1 MLKKWRE
8 SVVGEVAKRHIA
20 GEGLADAMRVGRWA
34 DKGGCRVIL
43 SPWAGDGEGFSSM
56 MSSFRKATES
66 IAEAGFE
73 KAMLSIK
80 LNAIRF
86 DRGAFADLWDEAW
99 ERGIR
104 LHVDSLGPE
113 LGEPTFRL
121 LEWAAA
127 RAGGRK
133 LESSA
138 AARRQNGSGDGG
150 FAPRSTADG
159 HRTPDGRSDGNGS
172 HTHWNGDGAPSLG
185 VTLPSRWRRSVDDAG
200 RAADLGLGVRIV
212 KGQWSDPRPGVD
224 ASLQYERLAEQ
235 LADREV
241 RTGLATH
248 DAGLVERILQRLGRP
263 AADADF
269 GQPDGTMPE
278 PAIELEQF
286 FSLPHNTRAL
296 AQRAGIPY
304 RLYIAYGS
312 PALPYNIRF
321 SLTRPEMALWMASDY
336 LLRTKRA
343 WDPT

>member
-20 GEGLADAMRVGRWA
+20 GTGLADAMRVGRWA
-34 DKGGCRVIL
+34 DQDGCRVIL
-43 SPWAGDGEGFSSM
+43 SPWAGDGDGALPMMARFKQAAESM
-56 MSSFRKATES
+56 EH
-66 IAEAGFE
+66 AGFE
-73 KAMLSIK
+73 EGILSIK
-80 LNAIRF
+80 LNAIGF
-86 DRGAFADLWDEAW
+86 DRAAFADLWDESW

-113 LGEPTFRL
+113 LAEPTFRL
-121 LEWAAA
+121 LEWASA

-133 LESSA
+133 IGSST
-138 AARRQNGSGDGG
+138 AARRQNGSTASDAAPHSASDRAAAPESKQGEDG
-150 FAPRSTADG
+150 ARIK
-159 HRTPDGRSDGNGS
+159 
-172 HTHWNGDGAPSLG
+172 WNGDGAPSLG
-185 VTLPSRWRRSVDDAG
+185 VTLPSRWRRSVDDAR
-200 RAADLGLGVRIV
+200 RAADLGLGIRIV
-212 KGQWSDPRPGVD
+212 KGQWSDPQPGVD

-248 DAGLVERILQRLGRP
+248 DSGLIERILHRLGRP
-263 AADADF
+263 AGVPAS
-269 GQPDGTMPE
+269 GQPDGTV
-278 PAIELEQF
+278 IELEQF

-296 AQRAGIPY
+296 AERAGLPY

-343 WDPT
+343 WDPA